1 MNYDLPSVKFKLKK
15 MCQIITVIKKT
26 HILFSMHL
34 FKLDIITS
42 SLHCIIKKNGDLIFS
57 QEKIKIEEE
66 RGKKWKI
73 KYQNLEGKIS
83 TGIS

>member
-1 MNYDLPSVKFKLKK
+1 MLLPPVY
-15 MCQIITVIKKT
+15 IV
-26 HILFSMHL
+26 
-34 FKLDIITS
+34 
-42 SLHCIIKKNGDLIFS
+42 SLNKSGDLIFS

-83 TGIS
+83 TGISQAVLHICTDVYTHTHKKNNRERQTYNT

>member
-1 MNYDLPSVKFKLKK
+1 MYSFQCIYSDQMLLPPVYIVSLKK
-15 MCQIITVIKKT
+15 
-26 HILFSMHL
+26 S
-34 FKLDIITS
+34 
-42 SLHCIIKKNGDLIFS
+42 GDLIFS

-83 TGIS
+83 AGIS